1 MPHIFDLYRTWCKK
15 SLIRIWI
22 GPFPWFMLGSAESA
36 EVGSFLKPVKSST
49 LYAAI
54 NIYVIFKRRSLAAT
68 KTLIKVENIIS
79 FILGQPRAFL
89 QAQVRFRYRSVYY
102 RTYRDCYTVLCS
114 IIFKGS
120 KWHQRRKMLTP
131 TFHFK
136 ILEDFLHV
144 FNEQSAVLV
153 GKLHE
158 KVGQEIDIFP
168 FITLCTLDVICGKRS
183 F

>member
-79 FILGQPRAFL
+79 FILG
-89 QAQVRFRYRSVYY
+89 
-102 RTYRDCYTVLCS
+102 
-114 IIFKGS
+114 
-120 KWHQRRKMLTP
+120 
-131 TFHFK
+131 
-136 ILEDFLHV
+136 
-144 FNEQSAVLV
+144 
-153 GKLHE
+153 
-158 KVGQEIDIFP
+158 
-168 FITLCTLDVICGKRS
+168 
-183 F
+183 